1 MVKSYRKYTLKYL
14 NNIKG
19 MQEFLT
25 AFADN
30 EKLQFPIKIIYYVKD
45 IEDSSFYILQSHIDD
60 CYWQLVISFFD
71 NKMTIYYWNNS
82 VQYSVIKAPYN
93 RNKIIDCF
101 KKGLI
106 KRGSNVQ
113 FQGFNLYVLSS

>member
-14 NNIKG
+14 NNIEG

-30 EKLQFPIKIIYYVKD
+30 ERLQYPIRIVYYIKD

-82 VQYSVIKAPYN
+82 VQYSVIKVPYN

-113 FQGFNLYVLSS
+113 F